1 MAGLRESDI
10 EVNRK
15 MLADVAVRD
24 PETFRRFAERA
35 KQALEV
41 SAAGS

>member
-1 MAGLRESDI
+1 
-10 EVNRK
+10 
-15 MLADVAVRD
+15 VRD

-41 SAAGS
+41 SAARS